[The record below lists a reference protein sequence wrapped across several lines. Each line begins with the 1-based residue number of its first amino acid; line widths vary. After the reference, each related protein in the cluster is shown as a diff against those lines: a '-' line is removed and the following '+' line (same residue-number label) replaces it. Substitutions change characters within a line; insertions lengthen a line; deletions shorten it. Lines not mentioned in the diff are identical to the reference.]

1 MRQKILME
9 YGTKDKNGDIVVLRE
24 NINEVN
30 QKINELMDIDN
41 LVDIIK
47 ISFEDIEN
55 YELNI
60 EDIEGIRYMIE

>member
-24 NINEVN
+24 NIDEVN

-47 ISFEDIEN
+47 ISFEDIED

-60 EDIEGIRYMIE
+60 EDIEGIQYMIK